1 MTPYSKVYEA
11 FLARILEDEWEN
23 WMIEE
28 AEADW
33 RLILEAA
40 LPWFKFPRVSLEHDD
55 NGFSGELGYTEIQ
68 IIANFMKCEWLNRC
82 IMTWETV
89 KPLYTERDFSQAN
102 LIDKLQKLLEAER
115 KNAKE
120 MESIYYRSRN
130 GKPFNFGKLA
140 SRTTDAK

>member
-1 MTPYSKVYEA
+1 MTSYQKVYDA
-11 FLARILEDEWEN
+11 FLARILEDEWDN
-23 WMIEE
+23 WLIEE

-40 LPWFKFPRVSLEHDD
+40 LPWFKFPRVSLERNDE
-55 NGFSGELGYTEIQ
+55 GFCGELSYAEIQ

-82 IMTWETV
+82 ILTWENV
-89 KPLYTERDFSQAN
+89 KHLYVERDFSQAN
-102 LIDKLQKLLEAER
+102 LIDKLQKLLESER
-115 KNAKE
+115 KSAKE

-140 SRTTDAK
+140 TQDIK

>member
-1 MTPYSKVYEA
+1 MEPPLKFLVFITFILEENAIDFYSKKKAGVLGTDKKNVHTYLFRQIVQYDEA
-11 FLARILEDEWEN
+11 
-23 WMIEE
+23 
-28 AEADW
+28 
-33 RLILEAA
+33 
-40 LPWFKFPRVSLEHDD
+40 
-55 NGFSGELGYTEIQ
+55 
-68 IIANFMKCEWLNRC
+68 
-82 IMTWETV
+82 
-89 KPLYTERDFSQAN
+89 DFSQAN